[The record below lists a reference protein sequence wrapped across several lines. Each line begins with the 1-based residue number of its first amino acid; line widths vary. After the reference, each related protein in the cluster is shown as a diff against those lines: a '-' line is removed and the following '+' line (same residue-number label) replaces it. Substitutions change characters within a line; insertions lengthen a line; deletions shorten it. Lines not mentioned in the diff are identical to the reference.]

1 MERARGAAHTIAA
14 ALTRTPGL
22 TVLLKHDL
30 FGSVTRIE
38 RDGAP
43 RVLRDCS
50 DARWWLRPLARHLL
64 GREGRA
70 LQRLEGIERIP
81 SLQSSSRDRLERR
94 WIEGLPMQIARPE
107 DPAYFRE
114 ALRLLRRMHAR
125 DLTHNDLA
133 KETNWLVTPE
143 GLPAVV
149 DFQLARH
156 APRRGR
162 LFRMLAHGDL
172 RHLLKHKRQYLP
184 GHLTAR
190 QRAIL
195 AQPSPLSRI
204 WRATVKPVYLF
215 VTRRLL
221 GWSDRE
227 GAGDRQENS
236 RGGRL

>member
-1 MERARGAAHTIAA
+1 
-14 ALTRTPGL
+14 
-22 TVLLKHDL
+22 
-30 FGSVTRIE
+30 
-38 RDGAP
+38 
-43 RVLRDCS
+43 VLRDCS
-50 DARWWLRPLARHLL
+50 DARWWLRPLAYHLLARERRALRHLTGL
-64 GREGRA
+64 ERVPA
-70 LQRLEGIERIP
+70 LLATERG
-81 SLQSSSRDRLERR
+81 RLERA
-94 WIEGLPMQIARPE
+94 WIEGEPMQIARPRE
-107 DPAYFRE
+107 AHYYRE

-162 LFRMLAHGDL
+162 LFRMLAHDDL

-184 GHLTAR
+184 EHLTAR

-195 AQPSPLSRI
+195 AQPSPLSRA
-204 WRATVKPVYLF
+204 WRATGKPVYLF

-236 RGGRL
+236 RGG

>member
-1 MERARGAAHTIAA
+1 M
-14 ALTRTPGL
+14 
-22 TVLLKHDL
+22 LLKHDL

-43 RVLRDCS
+43 RVLREGRT
-50 DARWWLRPLARHLL
+50 ARWWLRPLAYHLLARERRALRHLTGL
-64 GREGRA
+64 ERVPA
-70 LQRLEGIERIP
+70 LLATERG
-81 SLQSSSRDRLERR
+81 RLERA
-94 WIEGLPMQIARPE
+94 WIEGEPMQLAQPREAR
-107 DPAYFRE
+107 YFRE

-162 LFRMLAHGDL
+162 WFRMLAHDDL

-184 GHLTAR
+184 EHLTAR

-195 AQPSPLSRI
+195 AQPSPLSRA
-204 WRATVKPVYLF
+204 WRATGKPVYLF

-236 RGGRL
+236 RGG